1 MKKNN
6 DSVEGPDGLACTAR
20 LPLSSVTVGRTGGVR
35 VFGSETRRDA
45 GLIRRARSLPGNGLR
60 RVSDWRR
67 WRCSRQGTGA
77 KHADKQM
84 AARQSWDA
92 LKLDLCTTV
101 DSGYRLF
108 GLPLLTKGEVD
119 ELEREV
125 LVEIKAA
132 DPTATASVRK
142 NLHAILKACA
152 GRIDV
157 LA

>member
-1 MKKNN
+1 MDEFDDAKRQDK
-6 DSVEGPDGLACTAR
+6 PARGLT
-20 LPLSSVTVGRTGGVR
+20 
-35 VFGSETRRDA
+35 
-45 GLIRRARSLPGNGLR
+45 
-60 RVSDWRR
+60 DWRR
-67 WRCSRQGTGA
+67 WRCSRQGKGA

-84 AARQSWDA
+84 VARQNWDA

-108 GLPLLTKGEVD
+108 GLPLLTRDEVD

-132 DPTATASVRK
+132 DPTATASARK